1 MQIFGTSL
9 IDHSMEQIFLLQTK
23 SVSGTKLT
31 QKLLH
36 PETTKNDGWYV
47 TCN

>member
-1 MQIFGTSL
+1 
-9 IDHSMEQIFLLQTK
+9 MEQIFVLQAK
-23 SVSGTKLT
+23 SFKETKLT